1 MLLKKMAHKMLT
13 ATVSECL
20 PEVLRR
26 KAHMLTKLAGFLV
39 LLLTFGAVQAK
50 ADTID
55 EIIGT
60 MTILGNSA
68 NPGVSETINYAFEYE
83 PTPNVG
89 LGGQIIG
96 TPTITAFGPL
106 GTLFVT
112 NGGDPENGYIA
123 FVAPH
128 EVGTFSNFEMDL
140 YASNYFWLTGALTP
154 VPEFSSTVW
163 SCLLPICSEF
173 WPDQDQGFSGLG
185 PTGTGL
191 YWPGTA
197 TAAVYLVP
205 EPGTLW
211 LSVLGA
217 LTLCLMKKT
226 LTHLVRGTL

>member
-106 GTLFVT
+106 GTQFTT
-112 NGGDPENGYIA
+112 NNTDPQNGYIG
-123 FVAPH
+123 FFAPG
-128 EVGTFSNFEMDL
+128 VEMDL
-140 YASNYFWLTGALTP
+140 IASNYFWLTGALTP
-154 VPEFSSTVW
+154 VPKFSSTVW
-163 SCLLPICSEF
+163 ACLLPACSEF
-173 WPDQDQGFSGLG
+173 RPDGF
-185 PTGTGL
+185 PIDTTGTGL
-191 YWPGTA
+191 YWNGTA